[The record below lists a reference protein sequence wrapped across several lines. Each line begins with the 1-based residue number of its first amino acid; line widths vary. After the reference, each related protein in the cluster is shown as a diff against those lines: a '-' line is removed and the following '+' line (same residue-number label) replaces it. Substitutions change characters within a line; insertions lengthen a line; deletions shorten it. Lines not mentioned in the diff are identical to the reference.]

1 MMLEISE
8 IDKPFRELSLGL
20 LATEMKL
27 LGTSIN
33 RPFLIFTDRTKLW
46 ANIFSKQMPW
56 LIKTDKAL
64 REFKERMDKIQKA
77 EDLYLNI
84 REAHGRTPT
93 GCVIDMRVIIPESNP
108 EIEYQVYDIFGELLK
123 TSSPLLFDLHII
135 KLRGR
140 KLEETIPEGFWR
152 YGWTSDYIY

>member
-1 MMLEISE
+1 MLEISD

-20 LATEMKL
+20 LASEMKR

-56 LIKTDKAL
+56 LVKTEETL
-64 REFKERMDKIQKA
+64 RRFKQRIDKIEKVN
-77 EDLYLNI
+77 DLYLNI
-84 REAHGRTPT
+84 REAYGRTST
-93 GCVIDMRVIIPESNP
+93 GYIIDMRVIIPDSDR
-108 EIEYQVYDIFGELLK
+108 EIEYLVYAAFGELLR

-135 KLRGR
+135 KLKGR
-140 KLEETIPEGFWR
+140 KPEEVIPEGFWR
-152 YGWTSDYIY
+152 YGWTSDYIS